1 MSAVTGT
8 FIQWLD
14 GETNRHRDIFTPE
27 DDVAYVALY
36 GTVPGQA
43 VYVSDLT
50 PTQATNGWG
59 PVELDSSNGEQP
71 AGDGNPITFNGI
83 VYAKGLGVHAASDV
97 RYNLAGGYRRFISDI
112 GLDDEKTAGSVI
124 FRVYGDSVL
133 LYDSG
138 VMTGTSVTKTVDVDV
153 TGFQVLRLVVDT
165 NGSTNSD
172 HADWADARLVALATG
187 SISINF
193 QQDTAAIPAGYLK
206 DAGHV
211 FGNRGNGFS
220 YGWSS
225 DHTDLDRDRNI
236 NPDQRLDTLLHFH
249 AGQNWEIGLPNGTY
263 EVTTSIGDAGNVST
277 HTLNVEGVSLTGPTN
292 RLSRINFSNKRN
304 WSP

>member
-1 MSAVTGT
+1 M
-8 FIQWLD
+8 
-14 GETNRHRDIFTPE
+14 
-27 DDVAYVALY
+27 
-36 GTVPGQA
+36 
-43 VYVSDLT
+43 
-50 PTQATNGWG
+50 
-59 PVELDSSNGEQP
+59 
-71 AGDGNPITFNGI
+71 
-83 VYAKGLGVHAASDV
+83 
-97 RYNLAGGYRRFISDI
+97 
-112 GLDDEKTAGSVI
+112 I

-193 QQDTAAIPAGYLK
+193 QEDTAAIPAGYLK

-249 AGQNWEIGLPNGTY
+249 AGQNWEIALPNGTY

-277 HTLNVEGVSLTGPTN
+277 HTLNVEGVPYWTNQSLVANQFLKQTQLVTVSDG
-292 RLSRINFSNKRN
+292 RLTLDMGTAPEKATRINFIAIDPVSEAVIFPLATADLTLNGKVTYADVVAFGAGWGDHADGHDFGAART
-304 WSP
+304 SLET